1 MQEKMSLLR
10 DLQEIDQE
18 ISSIEEV
25 CSGYQQELTVFKQQA
40 DEVQEMLDQLA
51 DEIGRLRQDE
61 AQIQL
66 ELDKQ
71 RDSVAKAEARLPG
84 IQTQKEYVA
93 VLKEIDMAKKGNK
106 ELDEQ
111 LKAKQDEI
119 ATLVEEQKE
128 KEANLAAINE
138 NAEARGTELN
148 QLISASD
155 EKLKQR
161 KGTRE
166 AVVSDVPKSL
176 LRKYQGLFKRRNGLA
191 LAIARNGACLG
202 CNMQLPPQLFNR
214 LLLGEE
220 LQTCPHCNRILYV
233 EAEI

>member
-25 CSGYQQELTVFKQQA
+25 CSGYQQELTEFRQQA

-111 LKAKQDEI
+111 LKTKQDEI

-138 NAEARGTELN
+138 NAKARGTELN

-155 EKLKQR
+155 EKLKQH

>member
-25 CSGYQQELTVFKQQA
+25 CSGYQQELTEFMQQA

-111 LKAKQDEI
+111 LKTKQDEI

-138 NAEARGTELN
+138 NAKARGTELN

-155 EKLKQR
+155 EKLKQH

>member
-1 MQEKMSLLR
+1 MQEKMNLLR

-25 CSGYQQELTVFKQQA
+25 CSGYQRELNEFKKQA
-40 DEVQEMLDQLA
+40 DDVQAMLDQLA
-51 DEIGRLRQDE
+51 GEIGRLRQE
-61 AQIQL
+61 ESQIQL

-93 VLKEIDMAKKGNK
+93 VLKEIDVAKKGNK
-106 ELDEQ
+106 ELEEQ
-111 LKAKQDEI
+111 LKAKQGEI
-119 ATLVEEQKE
+119 AALVDEQQE
-128 KEANLAAINE
+128 KEGNLEAINE
-138 NAEARGTELN
+138 NAEARGAELN
-148 QLISASD
+148 ELISSSNA
-155 EKLKQR
+155 KLQQQKQA
-161 KGTRE
+161 RE
-166 AVVSDVPKSL
+166 SVVTDVPTSL

-214 LLLGEE
+214 LLLAED

-233 EAEI
+233 EVEV